1 MDSARDIWNGIW
13 NGGIG
18 ICNGVFGIWNGRFSN
33 WNGVFGM
40 VELAFEMVYL
50 VFVGMA
56 DLVLRKCLSIRTFLL
71 RQGMGR

>member
-1 MDSARDIWNGIW
+1 MIFGMANL
-13 NGGIG
+13 
-18 ICNGVFGIWNGRFSN
+18 VFGMADL
-33 WNGVFGM
+33 VFGM